1 MGEVHYYSWRGGM
14 TMAENSVFLLL
25 GFCVG
30 AMLLYAY
37 MKYKH
42 NKYIKQKAE
51 EAKRKWKWKIT
62 DSGIPYKVGK
72 LRKR

>member
-1 MGEVHYYSWRGGM
+1 
-14 TMAENSVFLLL
+14 MAENSVFLLL

-30 AMLLYAY
+30 AILLYAY

-51 EAKRKWKWKIT
+51 EAKWKWKWKVT

-72 LRKR
+72 LRKP